1 MRLGPSPKK
10 YLFDGHRIVDPKT
23 TLQRVEPLCKIAGIT
38 RIADI
43 TGLDRVGIPVYSSIR
58 PSAESGAVSVY
69 NGKGATKEQ
78 AKVSAIMEGLE
89 RYSAEQKDREVV
101 RAKPDEMLSSRYAIH
116 PSDLILPKTS
126 LFHVDFQSI
135 AWVEGVE
142 LNEMERIWVPANAV
156 FHPYTSRLD
165 MTLFR
170 SNTNGL
176 ASGNSLEEAVL
187 HGLCEVIERDA
198 WSICEVKRCV
208 KSDLSFDAENGL
220 VYDLVQKF
228 ESQGIRIHMKE
239 LTSDIGIPTIG
250 VAADDWQTKDP
261 TLLVMGIGTHLNPH
275 VAAIRALT
283 EAAQSRVTQIHG
295 AREDTIN
302 ARFRQKLGYEKTK
315 SINRMWFSNSGNEKK
330 VSEIDRL
337 DSMDIYDDILFVLD
351 QLKKRGFRKVI
362 AVDLTRE
369 ELGVPVV
376 RIIVPG
382 LEVFAMDEERVGRRL
397 MEATT

>member
-1 MRLGPSPKK
+1 MKLGPSPKR
-10 YLFDGHRIVDPKT
+10 YLFDGHRIVDPWT

-38 RIADI
+38 RVADI

-58 PSAESGAVSVY
+58 PYAESGAVSVY

-89 RYSAEQKDREVV
+89 RYSAEQKDRKVV
-101 RAKPDEMLSSRYAIH
+101 RAKLDDMLSSRYAIH
-116 PSDLILPKTS
+116 PSDLILPRAS
-126 LFHVDFQSI
+126 LFHLEYQPI

-156 FHPYTSRLD
+156 FHPYASHLD
-165 MTLFR
+165 MPLFR

-198 WSICEVKRCV
+198 WSICEAKRRVKA
-208 KSDLSFDAENGL
+208 DLFLDVENGL
-220 VYDLVQKF
+220 VYDLIQKF
-228 ESQGIRIHMKE
+228 ESQGISIHMKE

-250 VAADDWQTKDP
+250 VAADDWRTKDP
-261 TLLVMGIGTHLNPH
+261 KLLVMGIGTHLNPYI
-275 VAAIRALT
+275 AAIRALT

-315 SINRMWFSNSGNEKK
+315 SINSIWFSSSGREKK
-330 VSEIDRL
+330 ISEIDRL
-337 DSMDIYDDILFVLD
+337 DTKDIYDDILFVLD
-351 QLKKRGFRKVI
+351 RLRKEGFKKVI
-362 AVDLTRE
+362 AVDLTRR

-382 LEVFAMDEERVGRRL
+382 LEVFAMDEDRVGQRL
-397 MEATT
+397 VEATV